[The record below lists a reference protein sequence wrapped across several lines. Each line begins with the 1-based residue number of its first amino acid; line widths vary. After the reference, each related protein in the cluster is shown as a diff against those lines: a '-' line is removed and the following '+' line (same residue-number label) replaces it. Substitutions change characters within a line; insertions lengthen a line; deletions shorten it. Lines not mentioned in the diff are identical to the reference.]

1 MRSSSGGGVL
11 GKGLGIIGK
20 GISKV
25 ILGRSAEEK
34 ININEGEVV
43 YLILEEVNLF
53 LISLQLNS
61 KISTN
66 VILTLAF

>member
-1 MRSSSGGGVL
+1 MRSSSGGGVI

-20 GISKV
+20 GLSKV

-43 YLILEEVNLF
+43 YLILEEINLF

>member
-1 MRSSSGGGVL
+1 MRSSSGGGVI

-43 YLILEEVNLF
+43 YLILEEINLF